1 MCLYNFRSTLLMAFK
16 NLQFLLGNSRMEEDL
31 LPTDETNDGVEV
43 TADIAVKVAEDND
56 AADALSEDLDAVDSE
71 VTEQEEVLDDVELL
85 DTSLLIYV
93 NLVPIPLLL
102 ILSI

>member
-1 MCLYNFRSTLLMAFK
+1 MAFK

-71 VTEQEEVLDDVELL
+71 VLNKKKFLMMLKLL